1 MMPLIERG
9 KSVSIA
15 GRRCRDEIAVGLV
28 RPRRRHLK
36 GIANSRAQSS
46 EFSLAPEAD
55 LWRGCDFSVEIVVR
69 EKRELTA
76 RRASITYLTGID
88 MHAALTKG

>member
-9 KSVSIA
+9 KCVSIA
-15 GRRCRDEIAVGLV
+15 GRRRRDEIAVGPV

-46 EFSLAPEAD
+46 KFSLAPEAG
-55 LWRGCDFSVEIVVR
+55 LWRGCDFPGEIAPTKKGTNSPASVNN
-69 EKRELTA
+69 LP
-76 RRASITYLTGID
+76 G
-88 MHAALTKG
+88 